1 MPYIKI
7 AGSMDLQQDAE
18 KWGVIGTDAKIEF
31 CSLSIFETF
40 A

>member
-7 AGSMDLQQDAE
+7 AGNMDLQQDAE